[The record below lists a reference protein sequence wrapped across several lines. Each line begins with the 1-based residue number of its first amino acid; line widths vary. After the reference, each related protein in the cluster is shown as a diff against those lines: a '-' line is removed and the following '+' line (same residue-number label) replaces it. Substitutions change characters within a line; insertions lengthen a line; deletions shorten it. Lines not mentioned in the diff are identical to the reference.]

1 MRYGLIGEH
10 LGHSYSREIHA
21 LIADYKYELAELKP
35 EELGGFL
42 RKREFNAINVT
53 IPYKQAVIPYLD
65 GISENAASIGAVN
78 TIVNRN
84 GRLFGYNTD
93 LAGMLAL
100 AKRIGIDAKGKKL
113 LILGSGGTSKTA
125 RAAAKILG
133 AGEIITVSR
142 SGKNGDVSYEEVAEK
157 HADAR
162 IVFNTTPVGM
172 FPYTDGQAIDLA
184 PFKKCEA
191 VLDVVY
197 NPLRTD
203 LVLDAQARGM
213 AADGGLYML
222 TAQAVYAS
230 ALFLGREADAS
241 DIEKTFLR
249 VYNDKR
255 NLVLTGMPSSGKTT
269 VGKLLAEKTGR
280 AFFDSDDIIVEK
292 LGMPIADFFEKSG
305 EAAFRTAES
314 EVIAELSKKSGCV
327 IATGGGA
334 VLNDGNV
341 RRLRH
346 NGTLYFLDRSPEKLM
361 ATADRPLSSDR
372 EALMRRYN
380 ERYGIYTS
388 TADVIIN
395 ADGAVTDT
403 AEQIKAKSGKRKV
416 KNML

>member
-35 EELGGFL
+35 EELGEFL

-142 SGKNGDVSYEEVAEK
+142 SGKNGDVSYEETAEK

-162 IVFNTTPVGM
+162 IVFNTTPAGM
-172 FPYTDGQAIDLA
+172 FPYTDGQAINLA

-292 LGMPIADFFEKSG
+292 LGMPIAEFFEKNG
-305 EAAFRTAES
+305 EAAFRTAEA
-314 EVIAELSKKSGCV
+314 EVIAELSEKSGCV

-403 AEQIKAKSGKRKV
+403 AEQILRG
-416 KNML
+416 

>member
-21 LIADYKYELAELKP
+21 LIADYKYELTELKP
-35 EELGGFL
+35 EELGVFL

-162 IVFNTTPVGM
+162 IVFNTTPAGM
-172 FPYTDGQAIDLA
+172 YPDTDGQAIDLA

-280 AFFDSDDIIVEK
+280 AFFDSDDLIIK
-292 LGMPIADFFEKSG
+292 KIGMPIAEFFKKNG
-305 EAAFRTAES
+305 EAAFRTAEA

-395 ADGAVTDT
+395 ADGSVTDT
-403 AEQIKAKSGKRKV
+403 AEQILRG
-416 KNML
+416 

>member
-35 EELGGFL
+35 EELGEFL

-142 SGKNGDVSYEEVAEK
+142 SGKNGDVSYEETAEK

-162 IVFNTTPVGM
+162 IVFNTTPAGM
-172 FPYTDGQAIDLA
+172 FPYTDGQAINLA

-292 LGMPIADFFEKSG
+292 LGMPIAEFFEKNG
-305 EAAFRTAES
+305 EAAFRTAEA
-314 EVIAELSKKSGCV
+314 EVIAELSEKSGCV

-403 AEQIKAKSGKRKV
+403 AEQI
-416 KNML
+416 